1 MQLPIKG
8 IYVRYFFFKYPARY
22 SENHLDWKM
31 WQRLHYEFITLS
43 APGPAFDLFE
53 CFRDKSNEY
62 WKIIFIIVVEEFSEI
77 DKWNCMCV
85 CV

>member
-1 MQLPIKG
+1 
-8 IYVRYFFFKYPARY
+8 
-22 SENHLDWKM
+22 M

-77 DKWNCMCV
+77 DKLNCMCV